1 MNEYDLFYDNHE
13 FADVDT
19 VFPPDLTQIGA
30 VLIKKGAALTS
41 GPYGCMDTYRMSDK
55 QYQLAKMLIREP
67 FHNLQLEETHDPNV
81 DYSELREW
89 LLNQGDSKQST

>member
-13 FADVDT
+13 FADKDT

-30 VLIKKGAALTS
+30 SLIEKGKPLVS

-67 FHNLQLEETHDPNV
+67 FHSLELQDTPDPSV
-81 DYSELREW
+81 DYTLLTEW
-89 LLNQGDSKQST
+89 LLNIGDS